1 MTPTLGSTLPNVM
14 IDVSLGFTAFFAGF
28 FTALTYFRCTASKSA
43 PPAPTPTS
51 EPAVEAAANDAARAN
66 MAVQQLRDLAQN
78 VASDVGAHNTLVGNI
93 SNKLGA
99 LKDGGG
105 ADGEAVREAVTKML
119 EANNKLQSRLEDA
132 ERKIQVQAE
141 EIRTQQSEAR
151 TDALTKLSN
160 RRAFDAC
167 LEESLQKFRKDGRP
181 FSLLIFD
188 VDHFKQFNDTH
199 GHLAGDE
206 VLRQVGRTLA
216 RSVKNGDL
224 PCRYGGEEF
233 AIIMTSTAAAEAQVA
248 AERVRRS
255 IEAMTVPFAGKTLRV
270 TASIG
275 TAECITGEEA
285 AQLVRRADDSVY
297 ASKKAG
303 RNCSHWHNGVES
315 IPINAPGK
323 QPAPK
328 PAEQA
333 APAKL
338 ALPSLAS
345 APLPD
350 RAAFTDQLRRRIAES
365 HRSGEPLSVLHF
377 RVKDYEKLETT
388 YGTAVGSLLLDSLA
402 TFIGSTL
409 RDMDMLGKLDA
420 GEFVVMLPGSSSSA
434 ARIVGQRVKA
444 SISQCPVVFGS
455 QQIRLDLD
463 LGCTGIQADDDA
475 PRALARAKKAMELS
489 LDAPAAE
496 PSAKAPSVEP
506 VANAPV
512 PEAAA
517 AD

>member
-1 MTPTLGSTLPNVM
+1 MILDLGSTLPNVI
-14 IDVSLGFTAFFAGF
+14 IDVALGFTAFFAGF
-28 FTALTYFRCTASKSA
+28 FSALTYFRCVASKSA
-43 PPAPTPTS
+43 PPAPTPTP
-51 EPAVEAAANDAARAN
+51 EPVAEAAANDAARAN

-93 SNKLGA
+93 SDQLGA
-99 LKDGGG
+99 LKDSGG
-105 ADGEAVREAVTKML
+105 AGGEAVREAVSKML

-132 ERKIQVQAE
+132 ERKIQAQAE

-167 LEESLQKFRKDGRP
+167 LTQCLEKFQADARP

-188 VDHFKQFNDTH
+188 VDHFKRFNDTH

-206 VLRQVGRTLA
+206 VLRQVGRTLTKT
-216 RSVKNGDL
+216 VKNGDV

-233 AIIMTSTAAAEAQVA
+233 AIIMTNTAAEEAQVA
-248 AERVRRS
+248 AERIRRA
-255 IEAMTVPFAGKTLRV
+255 IESMAVQFAGKTLRV

-275 TAECITGEEA
+275 MAVCASGEEA
-285 AQLVRRADDSVY
+285 AQLVRRADDGVY

-303 RNCSHWHNGVES
+303 RNCSHWHNGVEC

-328 PAEQA
+328 PVEPA
-333 APAKL
+333 APPKL
-338 ALPSLAS
+338 NLTTTENAA
-345 APLPD
+345 LPD
-350 RAAFTDQLRRRIAES
+350 RAAFSDQLRRRIAES

-377 RVKDYEKLETT
+377 RVKDYDKLETT

-402 TFIGSTL
+402 TFITSTL

-420 GEFVVMLPGSSSSA
+420 GEFVVMLPGSSASA
-434 ARIVGQRVKA
+434 ARIVGHRVKA

-463 LGCTGIQADDDA
+463 LGCTGIQPDDDA

-489 LDAPAAE
+489 LDAPNAE
-496 PSAKAPSVEP
+496 SSAKAPSIEP
-506 VANAPV
+506 VVKAPV

>member
-1 MTPTLGSTLPNVM
+1 MIFAVGSTLPNVM
-14 IDVSLGFTAFFAGF
+14 IDVALGFTAFFAGF
-28 FTALTYFRCTASKSA
+28 FSALTYFRCTAAKVA
-43 PPAPTPTS
+43 PPASTPTP
-51 EPAVEAAANDAARAN
+51 EPVAEAAANDAARAN

-93 SNKLGA
+93 SDQLGA

-105 ADGEAVREAVTKML
+105 AGGEAVREAVTKML

-132 ERKIQVQAE
+132 ERKIQAQAE

-167 LEESLQKFRKDGRP
+167 LTECLEKFQADARP
-181 FSLLIFD
+181 FSMLIFD

-206 VLRQVGRTLA
+206 VLRHVGRTLA
-216 RSVKNGDL
+216 KTVKSGDV

-233 AIIMTSTAAAEAQVA
+233 AIIMTNTAAAEAQVA
-248 AERVRRS
+248 AERIRRA
-255 IEAMTVPFAGKTLRV
+255 IESMAVQFSGKTLRV

-275 TAECITGEEA
+275 MAECATGEEA

-303 RNCSHWHNGVES
+303 RNCSHWHNGIES
-315 IPINAPGK
+315 IPINPPGK

-328 PAEQA
+328 AAEPVVPARINLPTLANA
-333 APAKL
+333 A
-338 ALPSLAS
+338 
-345 APLPD
+345 LPD
-350 RAAFTDQLRRRIAES
+350 RAVFSDHLRRRIAEC

-377 RVKDYEKLETT
+377 RVKDFEKLETT
-388 YGTAVGSLLLDSLA
+388 YGTAVGALLLDSLA
-402 TFIGSTL
+402 TFIASTL
-409 RDMDMLGKLDA
+409 RDMDMLGKLEA

-455 QQIRLDLD
+455 QQVRLDLD
-463 LGCTGIQADDDA
+463 LGCTGVQADDDA

-489 LDAPAAE
+489 LEAPAAE
-496 PSAKAPSVEP
+496 TSAKAPSVEP
-506 VANAPV
+506 VPKAPV
-512 PEAAA
+512 AEAASA
-517 AD
+517 G

>member
-1 MTPTLGSTLPNVM
+1 MTLLLGSTLPTVL
-14 IDVSLGFTAFFAGF
+14 IDVTLGFTAFFAGF
-28 FTALTYFRCTASKSA
+28 FSALTYFRCTAAKHAA
-43 PPAPTPTS
+43 PPAPPAS
-51 EPAVEAAANDAARAN
+51 EPANEAAANNAARAT

-93 SNKLGA
+93 SDQLGA

-105 ADGEAVREAVTKML
+105 AGGEAVREAVTKML
-119 EANNKLQSRLEDA
+119 EANKKLQTRLEDA

-167 LEESLQKFRKDGRP
+167 LEESIEKFRSDGRP

-206 VLRQVGRTLA
+206 VLRHVGRTLA
-216 RSVKNGDL
+216 RTVKHGDL

-233 AIIMTSTAAAEAQVA
+233 AIVMTNTAAADAQVA
-248 AERVRRS
+248 AERVRRA
-255 IEAMTVPFAGKTLRV
+255 IEGMAVPFSGKTLRV

-275 TAECITGEEA
+275 MAECTAGEDPP
-285 AQLVRRADDSVY
+285 QLVRRADDGVY

-303 RNCSHWHNGVES
+303 RNCSHWHNGVEC

-323 QPAPK
+323 QPAAK
-328 PAEQA
+328 PLEPA
-333 APAKL
+333 APAKIN
-338 ALPSLAS
+338 LPSLENA
-345 APLPD
+345 ALPD
-350 RAAFTDQLRRRIAES
+350 RAEFSNQLRRRTAES

-402 TFIGSTL
+402 TFITSTL

-420 GEFVVMLPGSSSSA
+420 GEFVVMLPGSSASA

-463 LGCTGIQADDDA
+463 LGVTGVQPDDDA
-475 PRALARAKKAMELS
+475 ARALARAKKAMELS
-489 LDAPAAE
+489 LGAAAE
-496 PSAKAPSVEP
+496 SSQKSPALETTAT
-506 VANAPV
+506 
-512 PEAAA
+512 
-517 AD
+517 